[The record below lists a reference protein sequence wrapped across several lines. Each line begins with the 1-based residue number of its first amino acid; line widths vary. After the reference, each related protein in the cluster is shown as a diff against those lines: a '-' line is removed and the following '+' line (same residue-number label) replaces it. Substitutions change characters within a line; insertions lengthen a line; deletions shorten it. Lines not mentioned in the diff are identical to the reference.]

1 MSPYATPAAFHAA
14 VEARLRAAAQRQ
26 NRPINQLR
34 RRFFTQRFLAR
45 VYSAPDTGW
54 ILLGGTA
61 LLARVPTGRHSKD
74 IDFVRSADPVESA
87 DELAALTAAYSPDP
101 YRFTINPAG
110 ADGDHAR
117 LSVTVALG
125 ATTVE
130 RFSVDITRRVLATI
144 PEKIRTQPVIDID
157 GMDELPTFLAISLPQ
172 QIADKLCAMYELH
185 GPTQQPSS
193 RYRDLVDL
201 MIISGTHSIGAAAT
215 AAALAGEQHI
225 RSLAVPTALPAPG
238 PQWARGYP
246 PLARQYL
253 NEDLHALDAAL
264 GALRDF
270 VGPLFTGSSSM
281 KWQPDD
287 RRWAPTS

>member
-1 MSPYATPAAFHAA
+1 VSPYATPAAFHAA
-14 VEARLRAAAQRQ
+14 VEARLRAAARDQ

-45 VYSAPDTGW
+45 IYSGPDTGW

-61 LLARVPTGRHSKD
+61 LLARTPTGRHSKD

-87 DELAALTAAYSPDP
+87 GELAALTAAHPLDP

-130 RFSVDITRRVLATI
+130 RFSVDITRRILATM
-144 PEKIRTQPVIDID
+144 PEAIRAQPVIEID
-157 GMDELPTFLAISLPQ
+157 GIDELPTFLAISLPQ
-172 QIADKLCAMYELH
+172 QVADKLCAMYELH

-201 MIISGTHSIGAAAT
+201 MIISRTHSIDAAAT
-215 AAALAGEQHI
+215 AAALADEQHT
-225 RSLAVPTALPAPG
+225 RSLMVPTKLPAPG

-253 NEDLHALDAAL
+253 TDDLHALDAAM
-264 GALRDF
+264 GALRVF
-270 VGPLFTGSSSM
+270 VGPLLTGSSNM

-287 RRWAPTS
+287 RGWS